1 MSVQSGQYGNATF
14 VADVDTGSCTVLDAV
29 PVTVVGS
36 IGPPVVVAVTFAL
49 VCHLTKWTLKRAV
62 KTSKYATNIT
72 RAKERTVV
80 GGSTGSGTLETVMCM
95 NVAEMLLLKPGDR
108 IRLRLYVAPLIGHEF
123 SAVITEES
131 HDVEIEGG
139 KEVRRT
145 YSFDQDD
152 NYPRFNIALEAAPA
166 AP

>member
-14 VADVDTGSCTVLDAV
+14 VADVDTGNCTVADAA
-29 PVTVVGS
+29 PV
-36 IGPPVVVAVTFAL
+36 AAYAL

-62 KTSKYATNIT
+62 KMSKYATNIT
-72 RAKERTVV
+72 RGNERTVV
-80 GGSTGSGTLETVMCM
+80 GGSTGSGTIETVMCM
-95 NVAEMLLLKPGDR
+95 NAAEMTLLDPGDR
-108 IRLRLYVAPLIGHEF
+108 IRLRLYVAPLLGHQF

-145 YSFDQDD
+145 YGFDQDD
-152 NYPRFNIALEAAPA
+152 NNPAFNVVLVAAPVV
-166 AP
+166 P